1 MKSKFSRNLAV
12 RLLAYLK
19 PHTKLLLVGSFALL
33 FGATTNLVIPALVR
47 ITLDDEHKLRILDR
61 PELLVL
67 AIVLVFL
74 LQSIFFY
81 FRHYSFQRVG
91 YRIGAALRKELFASI
106 IAKEPT
112 FFDDHKTG
120 DLTSRLSL
128 DIDVIQR
135 SLTMNV
141 SVFLRYAVQVLGGLI
156 LMIAISPL
164 LSGLLLVA
172 LPIFVVGSMV
182 WGKKLKG
189 ISRQM
194 QADLSSAVSA
204 ASEALSDTKTVALF
218 AGRDYER
225 GRYAGLVDQ
234 ALATGEHRSKIAALF
249 SSSMVFVLNTS
260 IGLVIGY
267 GICLT
272 IRNQITVGE
281 LSAFVLYGMI
291 VAVSFGFLINTIE
304 EFYQA
309 IGAGTRV
316 FEIIDDKR
324 DEYSG
329 GELASTTGSS
339 VRFDRVSFSYPSRAE
354 VKVLDEISFEIPDGK
369 IIAVVGPSGAGKTTI
384 AALIPAFYRPQS
396 GEVSFGGQNTA
407 HLSLESLR
415 GAIAYVPQNP
425 QMFSLS
431 FLENIRYGRLNATD
445 DEVFAAAKS
454 ANIHDFILSLPNGY
468 ATNVGDR
475 GVQLSGGEKQR
486 LAIARAL
493 IKQPRFLIL
502 DEATS
507 ALDSENEELIRQ
519 AILSGR
525 GKRTTLVIA
534 HRLSTVRDV
543 DEILV
548 VNHGKVVEQGTH
560 EALIAAGGLYNTL
573 VKHQL
578 L

>member
-1 MKSKFSRNLAV
+1 M
-12 RLLAYLK
+12 
-19 PHTKLLLVGSFALL
+19 ALL
-33 FGATTNLVIPALVR
+33 FGAATNLIIPVLVR
-47 ITLDDEHKLRILDR
+47 ITLDDEHKLQILER
-61 PELLVL
+61 PEILVA
-67 AIVLVFL
+67 AIVCVFL

-81 FRHYSFQRVG
+81 YRHYSFQRVG
-91 YRIGAALRKELFASI
+91 YRIGAALRKELFSSI
-106 IAKEPT
+106 ISKEPS
-112 FFDDHKTG
+112 FFDDNRTG
-120 DLTSRLSL
+120 DLTSRLSI
-128 DIDVIQR
+128 DIDLIQR

-141 SVFLRYAVQVLGGLI
+141 SVFLRYAVQVLGGMVM
-156 LMIAISPL
+156 MIALSPL
-164 LSGLLLVA
+164 LSGLLVIA
-172 LPIFVVGSMV
+172 LPIFIVGSMV

-189 ISRQM
+189 ISRKM
-194 QADLSSAVSA
+194 QGELSGAVSA
-204 ASEALSDTKTVALF
+204 ATEALSDTKTVALF

-225 GRYAGLVDQ
+225 KRYSEFVDT

-267 GICLT
+267 GICLA
-272 IRNQITVGE
+272 IRGQVTVGE

-309 IGAGTRV
+309 MGAATRV
-316 FEIIDDKR
+316 FEIIDDTR
-324 DEYSG
+324 NESSG
-329 GELASTTGSS
+329 GEPAPISGSS
-339 VRFDRVSFSYPSRAE
+339 VKFDRVSFSYPTRPE

-384 AALIPAFYRPQS
+384 ASLIPAFYRPQS
-396 GEVSFGGQNTA
+396 GQIIFGGKNTDSI
-407 HLSLESLR
+407 SLESLR
-415 GAIAYVPQNP
+415 DAIAYVPQNP

-431 FLENIRYGRLNATD
+431 FLENIRYGKLTATD
-445 DEVFAAAKS
+445 DEIYAAAKS
-454 ANIHDFILSLPNGY
+454 ANIHDFISSLPNGY
-468 ATNVGDR
+468 ATYVGDR

-486 LAIARAL
+486 LSIARAL

-507 ALDSENEELIRQ
+507 ALDSNNEELIRQ
-519 AILSGR
+519 TILSGR
-525 GKRTTLVIA
+525 GSRTTLIIA
-534 HRLSTVRDV
+534 HRLSTVKDV

-548 VNHGKVVEQGTH
+548 VNHGKIAEVGSH
-560 EALIAAGGLYNTL
+560 EMLVAAGGLYNTL